1 MPKMKQFALKAALF
15 MVITLSTSGTSG
27 AAGFNQYIGFGD
39 STLDSGYWRY
49 NSTGNSTYDGYTAA
63 AVASGDSG
71 AYNAN
76 GVENSIILAG
86 KFGLSAA
93 PVGAPGGGT
102 NYANG
107 ASLTATNVYPYT
119 NSVSAIQQIQNYLFS
134 VSGTANPNALYVI
147 KSGDND
153 LNYSGVSPTYL
164 SNSAS
169 ALATEVAA
177 LQAAGARTIMV
188 PNSYNSAVM
197 AGPGGDIDPAN
208 AAAYATSVAYFT
220 LRWADLQAAGVHFIP
235 ADIDSLFRYVVH
247 NPTLFGFTASSVLA
261 ANGPAWNNPLPPG
274 GSYQNHALWALPLTP
289 TQQQTFLFVDDVHL
303 TTAGQ
308 TIEADYEYNLL
319 TAPSQ
324 ISLIVESAVQ
334 SGMTLASTIQRQI
347 DLSVQPIRPNDPN
360 IWVSTGTEWQNIKNA
375 QGFPGVSG
383 VPFGGTVGVDYRTPF
398 GLVLGA
404 AFTAAGQIHSE
415 FSTDGYFGQA
425 DEAPSLYAA
434 CKIGPLWGDVV
445 ATYDLL
451 QDRITRKVPLG
462 TFIDVNN
469 ANTAGDSIS
478 LALRGGGDF
487 KLEKI
492 TTGPVVGLVMQQ
504 VYLDGF
510 TETGTSGVTALSF
523 ANQTRNSFV
532 GQLGW
537 RVLVDMGKWQT
548 FEEMEWN
555 HEYADRNNTVTA
567 SLTSV
572 AAPSYTMDAAP
583 VASDWATASL
593 GISYK
598 LNSQVTMRGSVSA
611 VFLNPQVTDIG
622 GELDLNVSF

>member
-1 MPKMKQFALKAALF
+1 

-220 LRWADLQAAGVHFIP
+220 LRWADLQAAGVRFIP
-235 ADIDSLFRYVVH
+235 ADIDSLFKYVVH
-247 NPTLFGFTASSVLA
+247 NPTLFGFTAFSVVHT
-261 ANGPAWNNPLPPG
+261 NSPAYNNPLTSPPNLD
-274 GSYQNHALWALPLTP
+274 SHNSALWAYPLTP
-289 TQQQTFLFVDDVHL
+289 TQQQTYLFVDYVHL

-308 TIEADYEYNLL
+308 TIEADYEYSLL
-319 TAPSQ
+319 AAPSQ
-324 ISLIVESAVQ
+324 ISLVVESAVQ
-334 SGMTLASTIQRQI
+334 SGLARADTIQRQI
-347 DLSVQPIRPNDPN
+347 DISGQSHGLSDPN
-360 IWVSTGTEWQNIKNA
+360 VWASAGVGWQSIKNA
-375 QGFPGVSG
+375 QGFPNVSG
-383 VPFGGTVGVDYRTPF
+383 TPFGGAVGVDYRTQC
-398 GLVLGA
+398 GVILGV
-404 AFTAAGQIHSE
+404 AFTGGSQRQN
-415 FSTDGYFGQA
+415 FSTGGYFDQV

-434 CKIGPLWGDVV
+434 YKVGSVWGEAV
-445 ATYDLL
+445 ATYDSF
-451 QDRITRKVPLG
+451 QDKIARQVPLG
-462 TFIDVNN
+462 IFTDDNS
-469 ANTAGDSIS
+469 ANTSGYSLA
-478 LALRGGGDF
+478 LALRGGDDF
-487 KLEKI
+487 KLGQV
-492 TTGPVVGLVMQQ
+492 TTGPVVGVVLQQ
-504 VYLDGF
+504 VHLDGF

-523 ANQTRNSFV
+523 ASQTRNSFV
-532 GQLGW
+532 SQLGW
-537 RVLVDMGKWQT
+537 RALVDIGNWQP
-548 FEEMEWN
+548 FVEVKWN
-555 HEYADRNNTVTA
+555 HDWANKDNTVTA
-567 SLTSV
+567 SLISV

-583 VASDWATASL
+583 VASNWATASL
-593 GISYK
+593 GTSYK
-598 LNSQVTMRGSVSA
+598 LNSQVTLRCA
-611 VFLNPQVTDIG
+611 FLATFLNPHVKNYG
-622 GELDLNVSF
+622 GELGLSISF

>member
-208 AAAYATSVAYFT
+208 AAA
-220 LRWADLQAAGVHFIP
+220 
-235 ADIDSLFRYVVH
+235 
-247 NPTLFGFTASSVLA
+247 
-261 ANGPAWNNPLPPG
+261 
-274 GSYQNHALWALPLTP
+274 
-289 TQQQTFLFVDDVHL
+289 
-303 TTAGQ
+303 
-308 TIEADYEYNLL
+308 
-319 TAPSQ
+319 
-324 ISLIVESAVQ
+324 
-334 SGMTLASTIQRQI
+334 
-347 DLSVQPIRPNDPN
+347 
-360 IWVSTGTEWQNIKNA
+360 
-375 QGFPGVSG
+375 
-383 VPFGGTVGVDYRTPF
+383 
-398 GLVLGA
+398 
-404 AFTAAGQIHSE
+404 
-415 FSTDGYFGQA
+415 
-425 DEAPSLYAA
+425 
-434 CKIGPLWGDVV
+434 
-445 ATYDLL
+445 
-451 QDRITRKVPLG
+451 
-462 TFIDVNN
+462 
-469 ANTAGDSIS
+469 
-478 LALRGGGDF
+478 
-487 KLEKI
+487 
-492 TTGPVVGLVMQQ
+492 
-504 VYLDGF
+504 
-510 TETGTSGVTALSF
+510 
-523 ANQTRNSFV
+523 
-532 GQLGW
+532 
-537 RVLVDMGKWQT
+537 
-548 FEEMEWN
+548 
-555 HEYADRNNTVTA
+555 
-567 SLTSV
+567 
-572 AAPSYTMDAAP
+572 
-583 VASDWATASL
+583 
-593 GISYK
+593 
-598 LNSQVTMRGSVSA
+598 
-611 VFLNPQVTDIG
+611 
-622 GELDLNVSF
+622 